1 MTSSSNPASASGLI
15 PDGASASAGSAIDRV
30 LDTRGLSC
38 PMPILKAKKALNDL
52 DPGQVLQVLATDPGA
67 TKDFEYFCRHTG
79 HRLMESTESGGEYV
93 FLIKRRD

>member
-1 MTSSSNPASASGLI
+1 MSSTSNLAPTSGSTPNGPSAPSG
-15 PDGASASAGSAIDRV
+15 GAVDRV

-93 FLIKRRD
+93 FLIRRRD

>member
-1 MTSSSNPASASGLI
+1 MSGPEGVGGASGD
-15 PDGASASAGSAIDRV
+15 PVDRV

-38 PMPILKAKKALNDL
+38 PMPILKAKKALNEL
-52 DPGQVLQVLATDPGA
+52 DPGQLLQVLATDPGA
-67 TKDFEYFCRHTG
+67 TRDFEYFCRHTG